1 MNDDTKIT
9 CPYCGTWVDQ
19 TEEVC
24 PQCFAPLKPSQKDMV
39 PEPEIH
45 ETNQRVEGPAKPA
58 KQQPKHLAP
67 TAIASMVLG
76 ILSINF
82 SSLIIPGFILA
93 AIGKRKANEGY
104 DAIAA
109 NPDTY
114 TGAGM
119 LNAGRQHRD
128 DSFLDPLLHPR
139 CHSDQRRLLKLF
151 KYSLFLHVVKHL
163 IINQSIIVKQ

>member
-9 CPYCGTWVDQ
+9 CPYCGSWVDK

-24 PQCFAPLKPSQKDMV
+24 PQCYAPLKPTQKV
-39 PEPEIH
+39 KVSEPI
-45 ETNQRVEGPAKPA
+45 EGPAKPA
-58 KQQPKHLAP
+58 KQQAKILAP

-82 SSLIIPGFILA
+82 SSLIIPGFILS
-93 AIGKRKANEGY
+93 AIGKRKAYEGY

-114 TGAGM
+114 TGEGM
-119 LNAGRQHRD
+119 LNAGRIT
-128 DSFLDPLLHPR
+128 S
-139 CHSDQRRLLKLF
+139 K
-151 KYSLFLHVVKHL
+151 VGL
-163 IINQSIIVKQ
+163 ILSIVMIPFWILYFALVAIAFSEGY

>member
-1 MNDDTKIT
+1 MNGDTKIKCT
-9 CPYCGTWVDQ
+9 YCGALVDN

-24 PQCFAPLKPSQKDMV
+24 PQCSAPLK
-39 PEPEIH
+39 
-45 ETNQRVEGPAKPA
+45 PAKPA
-58 KQQPKHLAP
+58 KQQAKILAP
-67 TAIASMVLG
+67 TAVASLVLG

-119 LNAGRQHRD
+119 LNAGRIT
-128 DSFLDPLLHPR
+128 SKVGLILSIVMIPFWILYFTL
-139 CHSDQRRLLKLF
+139 
-151 KYSLFLHVVKHL
+151 VV
-163 IINQSIIVKQ
+163 IAVSEGY

>member
-1 MNDDTKIT
+1 MNDDRKIT
-9 CPYCGTWVDQ
+9 CPYCGSWVDK

-24 PQCFAPLKPSQKDMV
+24 PQCFAPLKPTQKVKVSEPEV
-39 PEPEIH
+39 PEN
-45 ETNQRVEGPAKPA
+45 NQSVEGPAKPA
-58 KQQPKHLAP
+58 KQQAKLLAP

-119 LNAGRQHRD
+119 LNAGRIT
-128 DSFLDPLLHPR
+128 S
-139 CHSDQRRLLKLF
+139 K
-151 KYSLFLHVVKHL
+151 VGL
-163 IINQSIIVKQ
+163 ILSIVMIPFWILYFALVAIAFSEGY

>member
-1 MNDDTKIT
+1 MNEDTKIK
-9 CPYCGTWVDQ
+9 CPYCGAWVDE

-24 PQCFAPLKPSQKDMV
+24 PQCFAPLRS
-39 PEPEIH
+39 
-45 ETNQRVEGPAKPA
+45 AKPA
-58 KQQPKHLAP
+58 KQQGKLLAP

-82 SSLIIPGFILA
+82 SSLIIPGFILS

-114 TGAGM
+114 TGEGM
-119 LNAGRQHRD
+119 LNAGRIT
-128 DSFLDPLLHPR
+128 S
-139 CHSDQRRLLKLF
+139 K
-151 KYSLFLHVVKHL
+151 VGL
-163 IINQSIIVKQ
+163 ILSIVMIPFWIFYIAIYAIALSEGFY

>member
-1 MNDDTKIT
+1 MNEDNKIT
-9 CPYCGTWVDQ
+9 CPYCGTRVDQ

-24 PQCFAPLKPSQKDMV
+24 PQCFAPLKPSQKAMV
-39 PEPEIH
+39 HEPEIP
-45 ETNQRVEGPAKPA
+45 ESAVAESSRNIEGPTKPA
-58 KQQPKHLAP
+58 KHQPKRLAP

-119 LNAGRQHRD
+119 LNAGRIT
-128 DSFLDPLLHPR
+128 S
-139 CHSDQRRLLKLF
+139 K
-151 KYSLFLHVVKHL
+151 VGL
-163 IINQSIIVKQ
+163 ILSIVMIPFWILYFTLVAIAISEGY

>member
-1 MNDDTKIT
+1 MNEDTKT
-9 CPYCGTWVDQ
+9 PCPYCGTLVDK

-24 PQCFAPLKPSQKDMV
+24 PQCYAPLKQTQTT
-39 PEPEIH
+39 PEPSEG
-45 ETNQRVEGPAKPA
+45 VEGPTKPA
-58 KQQPKHLAP
+58 KQQAKLLAP
-67 TAIASMVLG
+67 TAVASLVLG

-93 AIGKRKANEGY
+93 AIGKRKANEGF

-119 LNAGRQHRD
+119 LNAGRIT
-128 DSFLDPLLHPR
+128 S
-139 CHSDQRRLLKLF
+139 K
-151 KYSLFLHVVKHL
+151 VGL
-163 IINQSIIVKQ
+163 ILSIVMIPIWIFYIAIYAIALSEGF

>member
-1 MNDDTKIT
+1 MNEDTKT
-9 CPYCGTWVDQ
+9 PCPYCGTLVDK

-24 PQCFAPLKPSQKDMV
+24 PQCYAPHKQTQNT
-39 PEPEIH
+39 PEPSEG
-45 ETNQRVEGPAKPA
+45 VEGPTKPA
-58 KQQPKHLAP
+58 KQQAKLLAP
-67 TAIASMVLG
+67 TAVASLVLG

-93 AIGKRKANEGY
+93 AIGKRKANEGF

-119 LNAGRQHRD
+119 LNAGRIT
-128 DSFLDPLLHPR
+128 S
-139 CHSDQRRLLKLF
+139 K
-151 KYSLFLHVVKHL
+151 VGL
-163 IINQSIIVKQ
+163 ILSIVMIPIWIFYIAIYAIALSEGF